1 MSDHTD
7 IGQLKCKV
15 EFFQFKSTLKK
26 MNQHINTEKLWLKS
40 CLNMKL
46 TISLKACTK
55 MAKSIEL
62 YHGSKAEITK
72 GPNWPTFVMLPHDQ
86 WGKSV
91 IVGKPPP
98 LIRFKAF
105 ATHTGSLINLVFD
118 QYFKKNLKEGTRP
131 WYGRRLTILIW
142 RRFYWNLL
150 QNGWEFSPKQPKQ
163 E

>member
-26 MNQHINTEKLWLKS
+26 MNRHINTEKLWLKS

-62 YHGSKAEITK
+62 YQRA
-72 GPNWPTFVMLPHDQ
+72 
-86 WGKSV
+86 
-91 IVGKPPP
+91 
-98 LIRFKAF
+98 
-105 ATHTGSLINLVFD
+105 
-118 QYFKKNLKEGTRP
+118 
-131 WYGRRLTILIW
+131 
-142 RRFYWNLL
+142 
-150 QNGWEFSPKQPKQ
+150 
-163 E
+163 

>member
-7 IGQLKCKV
+7 TGQLKCKV

-26 MNQHINTEKLWLKS
+26 INQHINTEKLWLKS
-40 CLNMKL
+40 CLKMKL

-91 IVGKPPP
+91 IVVKPPP

-118 QYFKKNLKEGTRP
+118 QYFKKSLKEGTRP

-150 QNGWEFSPKQPKQ
+150 QNA
-163 E
+163 